1 LQLKE
6 AVAPYGEK
14 VGVKAILKEEF
25 MRRLD
30 VADPMISLSGKS

>member
-6 AVAPYGEK
+6 AVDLYGEK
-14 VGVKAILKEEF
+14 AGVKAILKEEF

-30 VADPMISLSGKS
+30 VIRRKSSWLTP